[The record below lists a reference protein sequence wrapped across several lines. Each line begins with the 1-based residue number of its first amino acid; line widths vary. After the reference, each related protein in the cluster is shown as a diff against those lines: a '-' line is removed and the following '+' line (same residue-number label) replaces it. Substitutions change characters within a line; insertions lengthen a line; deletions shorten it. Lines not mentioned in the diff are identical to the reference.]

1 MRPSTLLSLPGFL
14 AGALL
19 AAPAGAQAQAQ
30 TGTRDG
36 GRGSVQGTVRDS
48 LAGRMLASA
57 LVQLVPA
64 SGAGAAH
71 TAVADAGGRFSFE
84 GLPAG
89 RYLVGFLHPM
99 LDSLG
104 VEAPVR
110 AVTVANDAAARI
122 ELAIPGARRLR
133 AAICEG
139 STSGAVLV
147 GFVRPARPGADVS
160 GVTVAAE
167 WSELSVGSQGIVRRT
182 PRRVTT
188 TRENG
193 WFALCNVPGPG
204 TMFVVAS
211 RGADSTDIVETSVP
225 AEGLLRKDLFLG
237 AARRVVVR
245 DSTMPGDSTPRT
257 RRVLSGDGRLTG
269 RVVHAE
275 GGTPL
280 RGAQVGIVD
289 GPTARTDERGEFTL
303 VGLPEGTRTLDVRAV
318 GFYPER
324 RAVNVVEGA
333 RAGTIALATLRSVL
347 DTMKIRASRTRVD
360 NMRGFQDR
368 MFRGQ
373 GRYITSVDIER
384 RMVQVTTDI
393 FRNQPGVKLEGD
405 SLLVRGIG
413 GYGELYCSPAIF
425 LNGRSM
431 RGVGGS
437 DINLMVTPREIQGI
451 EIYAATQVPGEFSD
465 GLSGC
470 GSIVIWTR

>member
-1 MRPSTLLSLPGFL
+1 MLVAAQ
-14 AGALL
+14 AGAH
-19 AAPAGAQAQAQ
+19 AQSGALSRE
-30 TGTRDG
+30 GL
-36 GRGSVQGTVRDS
+36 RGSVHGTVRDS
-48 LAGRMLASA
+48 LAGRVLVGA

-64 SGAGAAH
+64 SGAGPAH
-71 TAVADAGGRFSFE
+71 TAVADAAGRFSFDS
-84 GLPAG
+84 LPDG

-104 VEAPVR
+104 IEAPVR
-110 AVTVANDAAARI
+110 AVTVAGNAPAQV

-147 GFVRPARPGADVS
+147 GFVRPARPGASVA

-167 WSELSVGSQGIVRRT
+167 WSELSVGSQGMVRRT

-188 TRENG
+188 TQDNG

-211 RGADSTDIVETSVP
+211 RGGDSTDVVETTVP
-225 AEGLLRKDLFLG
+225 AEGLLRQDLFLG

-245 DSTMPGDSTPRT
+245 DSATPGDTAARA
-257 RRVLSGDGRLTG
+257 RRVLSGDGRLSG
-269 RVVHAE
+269 RVVHAD
-275 GGTPL
+275 GGAPL
-280 RGAQVGIVD
+280 RGAQVGIAD
-289 GPTARTDERGEFTL
+289 GPTTRTNERGEFTL
-303 VGLPEGTRTLDVRAV
+303 AGLPEGTRTLDVRAL

-324 RAVNVVEGA
+324 RAVHVIEGG

-347 DTMKIRASRTRVD
+347 DTMKIRATRTRVD
-360 NMRGFQDR
+360 NMRGFQER

-384 RMVQVTTDI
+384 RMVRFTVDI
-393 FRNQPGVKLEGD
+393 FRNQAGVKVEGD

-413 GYGELYCSPAIF
+413 GYGELYCSPTIF

-431 RGVGGS
+431 RALGSS
-437 DINLMVTPREIQGI
+437 DINLMVSPREIQGI